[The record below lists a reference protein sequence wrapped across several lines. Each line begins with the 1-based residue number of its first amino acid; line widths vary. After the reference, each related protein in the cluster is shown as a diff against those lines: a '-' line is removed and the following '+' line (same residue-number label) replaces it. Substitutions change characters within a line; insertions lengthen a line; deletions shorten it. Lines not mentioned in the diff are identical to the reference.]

1 MQDFGAGMP
10 DFKLPENQKDQEWY
24 RKVNQYYL
32 RHSATSGF
40 SARYQAYNR
49 DLGVY
54 NLEEDDGTFDF
65 LQTTEG
71 GDALPAVWANYSSL
85 RVKINTAIN
94 EIWARGDDVVV
105 VATNRDAQSRKLDAR
120 LKQMALTN
128 IYGDLQELEQQ
139 SEGLLPT
146 APDLPHPPTPQGVE
160 DWLKK
165 GYQDEAAQYVQ
176 EALNYLCEKFNWL
189 YQKYALYRYVKIH
202 GCCFNENR
210 VVNGIPR
217 WFCHDP
223 RKMGFDV
230 FATDDFLSTATFFS
244 RVDFLPVADVISEYS
259 LSEADIAKLRPGL
272 SGMYNY
278 GLTGDGTFN
287 GSMRWG
293 NSTVDFFQGDK
304 GTALSRVMV
313 HKVWF
318 KDTTTRAYKFYD
330 DKHGNP
336 WAEKVADTYA
346 PSEKNKDRTEVLKK
360 KDAVWRECVLIAA
373 DIMPKGS
380 FRICENLVKSVDDMG
395 DASCP
400 IQACVPGFVGGRIV
414 SMPSQVKAIQDFK
427 NAVLYNMQ
435 VEINASPGTVLSI
448 DVDRIPDKYDTD
460 WVIKNIKAYKINFY
474 SSSARG
480 YVNNSPMMSSQDL
493 SAGKKV
499 EQCLAI
505 AQFLDAQIDLVT
517 NITQARVGQQQSAN
531 QGLGVTQTLQ
541 QNSYLS
547 TEHEPR
553 IFNMFCE
560 RVLNHYAGLIKIT
573 ATNEEIFSTLIGDK
587 CVKFFQSDLD
597 LFLQD
602 YGVFVKSQPKIASDK
617 ELYQRTLDIG
627 LQQGAFGQGL
637 EAIAMYLEAAM
648 EPDAKVFIQAA
659 KEKVAADK
667 ADQQAHDATMQQM
680 QGEQMQAQQQEALAA
695 EQGKIA
701 FTEEQ
706 KHDRQAA
713 NNQQKFGNTLA
724 TNQQKAALDTQK
736 MAHKAN
742 LDGQQQQGKA
752 LLELHKDHVN
762 ANFGAQ
768 LEKYKAILRP
778 KITDKSKKKPKPRK

>member
-10 DFKLPENQKDQEWY
+10 DWMVAEAAKDEDWY
-24 RKVNQYYL
+24 RRVNQYYL
-32 RHSATSGF
+32 RYNVTSGF
-40 SARYQAYNR
+40 SGRYQAFR
-49 DLGVY
+49 TDLQVY
-54 NLEEDDGTFDF
+54 NLQDDGEVFEF

-71 GDALPAVWANYSSL
+71 GDVLPAVWANYSSL

-94 EIWARGDDVVV
+94 EIWARGDDIDV
-105 VATNRDAQSRKLDAR
+105 VATNHAAASRKLDVR
-120 LKQMALTN
+120 MQQLALTN

-139 SEGLLPT
+139 SEGMLPT
-146 APDLPHPPTPQGVE
+146 APDLPHPPTQQGVE
-160 DWLKK
+160 EWLKK
-165 GYQDEAAQYVQ
+165 SYKDEAAEYVQ
-176 EALNYLCEKFNWL
+176 EALNYLVEKFNWL
-189 YQKYALYRYVKIH
+189 YHKYALYRYVKIH

-210 VVNGIPR
+210 IVNGIPR
-217 WFCHDP
+217 WFYHDP
-223 RKMGFDV
+223 RKIGFDIY
-230 FATDDFLSTATFFS
+230 ATDDFLATATFFTK
-244 RVDFLPVADVISEYS
+244 VDFLPIPDVISEYK
-259 LSEADIAKLRPGL
+259 LSKDQVANLKPGMG
-272 SGMYNY
+272 GMYNY
-278 GLTGDGTFN
+278 GNLLDSGNSFN
-287 GSMRWG
+287 GTMNWG
-293 NSTVDFFQGDK
+293 TNSVSFFQQVG
-304 GTALSRVMV
+304 AENRVMV

-318 KDTTTRAYKFYD
+318 KDVTTKAYKFYD
-330 DKHGNP
+330 DKNGTP
-336 WAEKVADTYA
+336 WSEKVADTYE
-346 PSEKNKDRTEVLKK
+346 PPEKTRDKTEVIKNQES
-360 KDAVWRECVLIAA
+360 VWRECVMIAA
-373 DIMPKGS
+373 NIMPKGS
-380 FRICENLVKSVDDMG
+380 YRICENLVKSVDDHG
-395 DASCP
+395 EASCP
-400 IQACVPGFVGGRIV
+400 IQACIPGFVGARIV
-414 SMPSQVKAIQDFK
+414 SMPSQVKPIQDFK

-435 VEINASPGTVLSI
+435 AEINASPGTVLSI

-560 RVLNHYAGLIKIT
+560 RVLNHYAGLIKIC
-573 ATNEEIFSTLIGDK
+573 ATNEEIFANLIGDK
-587 CVKFFQSDLD
+587 CVKFFQSDID

-648 EPDAKVFIQAA
+648 EPDAKVFIKTA
-659 KEKVAADK
+659 KEKIAADK
-667 ADQQAHDATMQQM
+667 VDQQAHDATMQQM
-680 QGEQMQAQQQEALAA
+680 QGEQMQAQQQQALAA
-695 EQGKIA
+695 TEGKIA

-706 KHDRQAA
+706 KHNRQAA
-713 NNQQKFGNTLA
+713 NNQQKFGNTIA
-724 TNQQKAALDTQK
+724 TNQQKAALDVRK
-736 MAHKAN
+736 LAHKAS
-742 LDGQQQQGKA
+742 LDNQGTEQKA
-752 LLELHKDHVN
+752 MIDLHADHVN
-762 ANFGAQ
+762 ANFDAQ

-778 KITDKSKKKPKPRK
+778 KITDKTKKKAK